1 MKNNSFQ
8 ITWPFYE
15 NMKQFHEKY
24 DLFSASLPRSKVPEK
39 LKDMVESDD
48 NLFDGDDFDISEEV
62 NDVKDEVLTV
72 TCRACLG
79 TSELMFPLF
88 ASDGDVPLCDKIMAC
103 TSVQVNIK
111 NTLFCNFF
119 GYM

>member
-1 MKNNSFQ
+1 MKNNTFQ

-15 NMKQFHEKY
+15 DMKQFHEKY
-24 DLFSASLPRSKVPEK
+24 DLVSAILPRLKVAEK
-39 LKDMVESDD
+39 LKEIDESDD
-48 NLFDGDDFDISEEV
+48 DLLKDNDLNIPEEV
-62 NDVKDEVLTV
+62 DDVKDEVLAV
-72 TCRACLG
+72 TCRVCLG

-111 NTLFCNFF
+111 NKLFCNVFV
-119 GYM
+119 